1 MSGFF
6 ITGTDTGVGKTL
18 VTAGLLRA
26 YADKGV
32 RAAGMKPVAAGLNL
46 HEGEWINDDVLM
58 LKSESNAEVITKIS
72 NASINPYALK
82 RAIAPHIA
90 AAQEGTHIETA
101 PILAAYRRIAAHAE
115 VVLVEGV
122 GGFKVPLSETLDSA
136 QLACA
141 MNLPLI
147 LVVGMRLGCLNHA
160 LLTIDSIRAHG
171 LTLAAWVANVIDPE
185 MPALAENIAALDERI
200 TAPRL
205 GTIPY
210 LGDATSHASS
220 DVAAKLRIP

>member
-46 HEGEWINDDVLM
+46 HEGEWINDDVLI

-101 PILAAYRRIAAHAE
+101 PVLAAYRRIAAHAE

-147 LVVGMRLGCLNHA
+147 LVV
-160 LLTIDSIRAHG
+160 
-171 LTLAAWVANVIDPE
+171 
-185 MPALAENIAALDERI
+185 
-200 TAPRL
+200 
-205 GTIPY
+205 
-210 LGDATSHASS
+210 SS
-220 DVAAKLRIP
+220 A

>member
-26 YADKGV
+26 YAIQGV
-32 RAAGMKPVAAGLNL
+32 RAVGMKPVAAGLKL

-58 LKSESNAEVITKIS
+58 LKSESNAEAMSKIP

-90 AAQEGTHIETA
+90 AAQEGICIESA
-101 PILAAYRRIAAHAE
+101 PILAAYHHIAMHAE

-122 GGFKVPLSETLDSA
+122 GGFKVPLSATLDSA

-171 LTLAAWVANVIDPE
+171 LTLAAWVANVIDAE
-185 MPALAENIAALDERI
+185 MPALGENIAALDERI
-200 TAPRL
+200 IAPRL

-210 LGDATSHASS
+210 LGDANSHDSS
-220 DVAAKLRIP
+220 DVASYLRIP

>member
-18 VTAGLLRA
+18 VTAELLRA
-26 YADKGV
+26 YDVKGV
-32 RAAGMKPVAAGLNL
+32 RAVGMKPVAAGLNL

-58 LKSESNAEVITKIS
+58 LKSASNAEVIHKMS
-72 NASINPYALK
+72 SASINPYALK

-90 AAQEGTHIETA
+90 AEQEGICIESE
-101 PILAAYRRIAAHAE
+101 PILAAYHHIAAHAE

-122 GGFKVPLSETLDSA
+122 GGFKVPLSETFDSA

-160 LLTIDSIRAHG
+160 LLSVDSIRAHG

-185 MPALAENIAALDERI
+185 MSALEENIAALDERI
-200 TAPRL
+200 AAPRL

-210 LGDATSHASS
+210 LGDATSHAKS
-220 DVAAKLRIP
+220 DVAAYLRLP

>member
-32 RAAGMKPVAAGLNL
+32 RAVGMKPVAAGLML

-58 LKSESNAEVITKIS
+58 LKSESNAEVMSKMS
-72 NASINPYALK
+72 NTSINPYALK

-90 AAQEGTHIETA
+90 AAQEGISIESA

-122 GGFKVPLSETLDSA
+122 GGFKVPLSATLDSA

-160 LLTIDSIRAHG
+160 LLSVDSIRAHG

-185 MPALAENIAALDERI
+185 MPALEENIAALDERI
-200 TAPRL
+200 AAPRL

-220 DVAAKLRIP
+220 DVASYLCLP